1 MIFEIERRGEAAT
14 LPRRS
19 FPVKISGEPAADLR
33 EISGVVEV
41 HVSSGRV
48 PARGFGTP
56 LAG

>member
-1 MIFEIERRGEAAT
+1 MIFEPVRKAKAAT
-14 LPRRS
+14 SPRWFFR
-19 FPVKISGEPAADLR
+19 VKISGEPAADLR